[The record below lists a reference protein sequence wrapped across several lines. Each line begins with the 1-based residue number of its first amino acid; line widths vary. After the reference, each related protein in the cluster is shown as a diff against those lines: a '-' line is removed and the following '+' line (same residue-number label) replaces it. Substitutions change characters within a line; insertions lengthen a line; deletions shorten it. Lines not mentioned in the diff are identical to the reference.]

1 MKVLIEAA
9 QPATKTAT
17 GRWRAIL
24 AVPGQGSSGKY
35 SAQVL
40 ENYGPVAFPAGMK
53 AYINHDENRD
63 PRDLLGTYPD
73 GASWDPN
80 EGPNGALV
88 SELLPLPRYA
98 DFVEE
103 VAPHV
108 ALSIFALGKADK
120 EGNITELIAHRTNG
134 VDMVGYGGLEGS
146 SLGDKVSERAMSLLE
161 SARTAALADE
171 RKEESMTPEEMKAL
185 VDKSVAEALAPVLAF
200 VSEQKLAAEAA
211 EAAKAAG
218 TEAEPTITE
227 AIAAYAAAS
236 DLVSKADV
244 FPTQET
250 ALLAAAAKGDDI
262 TAALEDA
269 KKIKAEAITS
279 LTESTNTGGR
289 RVESGSDNESYALGM
304 EWN

>member
-9 QPATKTAT
+9 QTATKTAS

-35 SAQVL
+35 SAETL
-40 ENYGPVAFPAGMK
+40 KNYGPVAFPAGMR
-53 AYINHDENRD
+53 AYINHDERRD
-63 PRDLLGTYPD
+63 PRDLLGTYPE
-73 GASWDPN
+73 GAWWDPS
-80 EGPNGALV
+80 EGVNGALV
-88 SELLPLPRYA
+88 SELEPLPRYA

-108 ALSIFALGKADK
+108 ALSIFALGKSDA

-146 SLGDKVSERAMSLLE
+146 GLGDKVSERALSLLE

-200 VSEQKLAAEAA
+200 VSEQKQAAEAA
-211 EAAKAAG
+211 EAAKAG
-218 TEAEPTITE
+218 SDEDKPTVEDAIT
-227 AIAAYAAAS
+227 AYAAAAK
-236 DLVSKADV
+236 LVDEADI
-244 FPTQET
+244 FPTQEA
-250 ALLAAAAKGDDI
+250 ALLASAAKGEDI
-262 TAALEDA
+262 TAALETA
-269 KKIKAEAITS
+269 KTIKAEAITS
-279 LTESTNTGGR
+279 LSESVKSGGHR
-289 RVESGSDNESYALGM
+289 LDSGSDGESYALGM